1 MFLPTIQIVRKKTD
15 EIPEVKT
22 NKEMKFSYGLSF
34 VKNNLRVSDY
44 SWKNQ
49 PMRACHLNSTNE
61 RTEFIT

>member
-22 NKEMKFSYGLSF
+22 NKEMKFRYGLSF

-44 SWKNQ
+44 S
-49 PMRACHLNSTNE
+49 
-61 RTEFIT
+61 